1 MNVSRHE
8 REWRERNFRRK
19 NNSSARLRNGYRSL
33 ESRFLGKFIEY
44 HALEHDLLRLLVDKS
59 PLVEA
64 RVESRMV
71 STFLIKTRASTDD
84 GKRYDNIERLYDKS
98 KVNTIVCFEST
109 IVYRK
114 V

>member
-1 MNVSRHE
+1 MNVSR

-19 NNSSARLRNGYRSL
+19 SNSSARLRNGYRSL
-33 ESRFLGKFIEY
+33 ESRFLGEFIEY
-44 HALEHDLLRLLVDKS
+44 HALELDLLRLLVDKS

-71 STFLIKTRASTDD
+71 STFLIKTRAPTDD
-84 GKRYDNIERLYDKS
+84 GKRYDNIERSYDKS

-109 IVYRK
+109 IVYRR